1 MVLIKNGK
9 EEIVY
14 LLTKVIE
21 KFQHE
26 TGSEVVQNTNRK
38 NYEGIAVFLS
48 DISNKLPEN
57 HTNWETE
64 EYTARKGDDQLD
76 YPYRKFDITG
86 GQIKDALNGIV
97 NNPRPYLID
106 ACYVY
111 LYGVGRKGFEKNPVD
126 PFLVEGQGEAA
137 PAAALAPGSK
147 DQDLESQIKK
157 LESGNQQKKQKI
169 MMLAGLVLLLIAAS
183 CFLYVQKNKS
193 EKELA
198 VLKQDMSLLPYQP
211 SQAEID
217 SLEGIWLCYTGSPQA
232 RISYSD
238 RFHKVVSNLIEI
250 TYKNG
255 YFIYNRYGASFDH
268 TGYMQFES
276 PGIVS
281 IYSRIKNKTG
291 AIESPRHSL
300 MNIYSG
306 THYIP
311 AISASWNF
319 DIGDK
324 NKIVGI
330 REVYQ
335 KIGKGGQV
343 HEILNQVENASCQ
356 CKIINWEKPDNTL
369 QVFHLKNHPLETV
382 MPAEI
387 QALIDEKSILLNQ
400 PDSTVILSQPK
411 NKDK

>member
-1 MVLIKNGK
+1 MVLLKTGK

-26 TGSEVVQNTNRK
+26 TGNEIVQNTNRK
-38 NYEGIAVFLS
+38 NYEGLAVFLS
-48 DISNKLPEN
+48 NISNNLPDN
-57 HTNWETE
+57 YITWDTE
-64 EYTARKGDDQLD
+64 AYNARSGDDKLD

-86 GQIKDALNGIV
+86 GQIKDALAGIV
-97 NNPRPYLID
+97 STPRSYLVD

-126 PFLVEGQGEAA
+126 DLLLDFPQGPELL
-137 PAAALAPGSK
+137 PEHPGAEEK
-147 DQDLESQIKK
+147 DNTLYQKIQILERS
-157 LESGNQQKKQKI
+157 NKQKAKKTAFLTGVI
-169 MMLAGLVLLLIAAS
+169 VLLTGLLF
-183 CFLYVQKNKS
+183 FLFFKKSNS
-193 EKELA
+193 EKLLA
-198 VLKQDMSLLPYQP
+198 QLKSDMSLVPYQP
-211 SQAEID
+211 TRNEID

-232 RISYSD
+232 RTTYSD
-238 RFHKVVSNLIEI
+238 RFHKVVSNLIEVK
-250 TYKNG
+250 YKDG

-291 AIESPRHSL
+291 AVESPRHSL
-300 MNIYSG
+300 MNLYSG
-306 THYIP
+306 SNYIP

-319 DIGDK
+319 DVGPN

-335 KIGKGGQV
+335 KVGKGGQL

-356 CKIINWEKPDNTL
+356 CKIVNWEKADNTL

-382 MPAEI
+382 MPVEI
-387 QALIDEKSILLNQ
+387 QPYINENSILLSQ
-400 PDSTVILSQPK
+400 PDSTVVLRQPGVK
-411 NKDK
+411 